1 MDCSLNFLSRLQW
14 RLRNYFCEDPILK
27 DYVEDPYFWSGQKIR
42 AKICL
47 SAGKSFGLDEDLLLD
62 IAAFTD
68 LLHNASLIH
77 DDLIDDDVERRGH
90 VTPWKKYD
98 KNKALLLGDLL
109 IAKSLTVS
117 SSIKTSSSIK
127 AAWALEISNCV
138 TCAVRGAFNEL
149 DFEFKTFD
157 DIITNYTEMSRDKT
171 GVMFALPV
179 RCVAIASKENQICLD
194 SITEIF
200 TNLAIAYQIRDD
212 QTDYLG
218 IKRGRKNLSDLK
230 NNRPNLYY
238 LLENAMSDEGSKEEF
253 IDNYQKDLIAR
264 ALDLAKIHI
273 PEMSDF
279 FSGVIIPFI
288 TLNSLVP
295 TSNKLFGYS

>member
-14 RLRNYFCEDPILK
+14 RLRNCFCEDPILK
-27 DYVEDPYFWSGQKIR
+27 DYVDDPYFWSGQKIR

-47 SAGKSFGLDEDLLLD
+47 SVGKSFGLEEDLLLD

-77 DDLIDDDVERRGH
+77 DDLIDDDIERRGCE
-90 VTPWKKYD
+90 TPWKKYG

-117 SSIKTSSSIK
+117 SSIRTSPSIK
-127 AAWALEISNCV
+127 AAWALEISNCI

-149 DFEFKTFD
+149 DFESNSFD
-157 DIITNYTEMSRDKT
+157 DIIANYTDMSRDKT
-171 GVMFALPV
+171 GVMCALPA
-179 RCVAIASKENQICLD
+179 RCVAIASKENQICL
-194 SITEIF
+194 SAITEIF

-212 QTDYLG
+212 QADYLG
-218 IKRGRKNLSDLK
+218 IKNGRKNLSDLK
-230 NNRPNLYY
+230 NKRPNLYH

-253 IDNYQKDLIAR
+253 IENFQKDLIAR
-264 ALDLAKIHI
+264 ALGLAKIHI

-295 TSNKLFGYS
+295 SSNKLLGYS

>member
-1 MDCSLNFLSRLQW
+1 MDCSSNFLSRLQW
-14 RLRNYFCEDPILK
+14 RLRNCFCDDSILK
-27 DYVEDPYFWSGQKIR
+27 DYVDDPYFWSGQKIR

-47 SAGKSFGLDEDLLLD
+47 SVGKSFGLEEDLLLD

-77 DDLIDDDVERRGH
+77 DDLIDDDVERRGYE
-90 VTPWKKYD
+90 TPWKKYGR
-98 KNKALLLGDLL
+98 NKALLLGDLL

-117 SSIKTSSSIK
+117 SSIRISPSVKE
-127 AAWALEISNCV
+127 AWALEISNCV

-149 DFEFKTFD
+149 DFDSNSFD
-157 DIITNYTEMSRDKT
+157 CIITNYTDMSRDKT

-179 RCVAIASKENQICLD
+179 RCVAIACNKNQICLD

-212 QTDYLG
+212 QADYLG
-218 IKRGRKNLSDLK
+218 IKHGRKNLSDLK
-230 NNRPNLYY
+230 NNRPNLYH
-238 LLENAMSDEGSKEEF
+238 LLENAMTNEGSKEEF
-253 IDNYQKDLIAR
+253 IENFQKDLIAR

-288 TLNSLVP
+288 TLNSSIP
-295 TSNKLFGYS
+295 SSNKLLGYS